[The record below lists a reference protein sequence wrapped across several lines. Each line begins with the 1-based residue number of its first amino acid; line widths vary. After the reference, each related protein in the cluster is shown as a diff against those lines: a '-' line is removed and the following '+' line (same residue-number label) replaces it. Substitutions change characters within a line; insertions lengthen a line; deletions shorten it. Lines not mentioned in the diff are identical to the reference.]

1 MNNYFVLDGLSL
13 FFTLIL
19 AVVAFSVV
27 IYQGKQ
33 SWKYN
38 LIFVLFVLSMLG
50 AILSNHLGLTWVF
63 VEATTL
69 TSAYLILRHN
79 DKNSLEA
86 TWKYVFLCSIG
97 ISLAFVGI
105 ILLLIASEGV
115 NSLFFND
122 LYANA
127 TIINPFW
134 LKLSF
139 IFTLI
144 GFGTKVGLAPVH
156 SWLPDAHAEAPSPI
170 SAMLSATLL
179 NSAFLVIIRL
189 YKLMQLAGVGES
201 AQKLL
206 LCMGFLSLFV
216 TAVYLFRIANY
227 KRMLAYSSIENMGI
241 IAIGVALGGV
251 GTFAAAIHL
260 AAHSLIKSAFFLTSG
275 NVLKLY
281 STKEVAEVHGIIQ
294 RDKLT
299 GWLWII
305 CAALVVAIPPSPL
318 FISEFLMI
326 LEMFYAKH
334 HFLIILFVV
343 LLTVVMYGILRAVI
357 KTALGDDVLQE
368 QKVKKLSFNK
378 YMPQIILISI
388 VLLIGLYCPH
398 WLGKLFTEAASWM

>member
-1 MNNYFVLDGLSL
+1 MSSYFILDGLNL

-19 AVVAFSVV
+19 FIVAFGVI

-33 SWKYN
+33 PFKYN
-38 LIFVLFVLSMLG
+38 FIFTLFILSMLG
-50 AILSNHLGLTWVF
+50 AMLSNHLGLTWVF

-69 TSAYLILRHN
+69 TSAYLILKHN

-105 ILLLIASEGV
+105 ILLLIASDGV

-127 TIINPFW
+127 QFINPFW

-156 SWLPDAHAEAPSPI
+156 SWLPDAHAEAPSPV

-189 YKLMQLAGVGES
+189 NKLMQLAGVGES
-201 AQKLL
+201 ATKLML
-206 LCMGFLSLFV
+206 IMGFLSLFI
-216 TAVYLFRIANY
+216 TAVYVFRIANY

-241 IAIGVALGGV
+241 ITIGVALGGF
-251 GTFAAAIHL
+251 GTLAAAIHL
-260 AAHSLIKSAFFLTSG
+260 AAHSLIKSSFFLTSG
-275 NVLKLY
+275 SVLKLY
-281 STKEVAEVHGIIQ
+281 GTKEIADVHGIIQ
-294 RDKLT
+294 RDKCT
-299 GWLWII
+299 GWLWVI
-305 CAALVVAIPPSPL
+305 CGALIVAIPPSPL
-318 FISEFLMI
+318 FISEFLVI
-326 LEMFYAKH
+326 LQMFMEKH
-334 HFLIILFVV
+334 FILLALFAI
-343 LLTVVMYGILRAVI
+343 LLTVVMYGIMRAVI
-357 KTALGDDVLQE
+357 KTAFGNDINPPTKPIKLGL
-368 QKVKKLSFNK
+368 NK
-378 YMPQIILISI
+378 YIPQMILLSAIILF
-388 VLLIGLYCPH
+388 GLYCPL
-398 WLGKLFTEAASWM
+398 WLWKIFMGAALWI

>member
-1 MNNYFVLDGLSL
+1 MHNYFVLDGLNL

-19 AVVAFSVV
+19 AVVALGVI

-33 SWKYN
+33 TWKYYM
-38 LIFVLFVLSMLG
+38 IFVMFLLSMLG
-50 AILSNHLGLTWVF
+50 AMLSNHLGLTWVF

-105 ILLLIASEGV
+105 ILLLIASEGI

-122 LYANA
+122 LYARA
-127 TIINPFW
+127 ELINPFW

-156 SWLPDAHAEAPSPI
+156 SWLPDAHAEAPSPV

-189 YKLMQLAGVGES
+189 YKLMSLAGVGDS
-201 AQKLL
+201 AKKML

-241 IAIGVALGGV
+241 IAIGVALGGL
-251 GTFAAAIHL
+251 GAFAAAIHL

-281 STKEVAEVHGIIQ
+281 GTKEVTEVHGIIQ

-299 GWLWII
+299 GWLWVI

-326 LEMFYAKH
+326 TKMFADKH
-334 HFLIILFVV
+334 YILLTLFVV
-343 LLTVVMYGILRAVI
+343 LLTVVMYGIMRAVI
-357 KTALGDDVLQE
+357 KTAFGQDISPKTTVNLG
-368 QKVKKLSFNK
+368 FNK
-378 YMPQIILISI
+378 YLPQI
-388 VLLIGLYCPH
+388 LLIGLVLILGLCCPQ
-398 WLGKLFTEAASWM
+398 WLGGLLMEASSWM